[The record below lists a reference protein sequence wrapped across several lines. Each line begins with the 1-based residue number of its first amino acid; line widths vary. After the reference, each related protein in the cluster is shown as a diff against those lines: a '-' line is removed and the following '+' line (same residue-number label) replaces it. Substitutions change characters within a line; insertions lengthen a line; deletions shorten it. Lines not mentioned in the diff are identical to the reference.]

1 MAYQIFET
9 ADGQRTALY
18 AQGNSVFSCQ
28 LPFMRGMTPK
38 ELRADYL
45 AHLDAMLFRDTVCFV
60 YENLEHQVVI
70 DSLGGSPAR
79 ILLADIP
86 DGYRFEGLQLIEREN
101 GLYLFYQI
109 CGRGEKAG
117 LYVCMPYRENV
128 WGTVLEGQ
136 EGSWRAEAVQTEEG
150 ERLLCL
156 DRRTGRLRIYDWNKE
171 ADFTE
176 RPVLEEAEHRRQME
190 ALEAAWR
197 EEKAGWQRE
206 KRAWQEEQA
215 SWQEKLTAWQE
226 EQASWQEKLTA
237 WQEEQAS
244 WQEEQTAWQRE
255 KAAWQQEKEERMIQ
269 CRKEYHTRVER
280 LRAEYE
286 GKLSRCRE
294 GYELQLGQAKHQYDE
309 LARTAVKLQ
318 QIGRKWRDKYFGRI
332 EEKA

>member
-9 ADGQRTALY
+9 ADGERTALY

-45 AHLDAMLFRDTVCFV
+45 AHLDAVLFRDTVCFV

-70 DSLGGSPAR
+70 DTLGGSPAR

-150 ERLLCL
+150 ERLLCV

-176 RPVLEEAEHRRQME
+176 RPVLEEAEHRLQME
-190 ALEAAWR
+190 SLEA
-197 EEKAGWQRE
+197 
-206 KRAWQEEQA
+206 
-215 SWQEKLTAWQE
+215 
-226 EQASWQEKLTA
+226 
-237 WQEEQAS
+237 
-244 WQEEQTAWQRE
+244 AWQRE
-255 KAAWQQEKEERMIQ
+255 KAAWQQEKEERMVQ
-269 CRKEYHTRVER
+269 CRKEYESRVER

-286 GKLSRCRE
+286 GKLARCRE
-294 GYELQLGQAKHQYDE
+294 GYELQLEQAKKQYNE
-309 LARTAVKLQ
+309 LAQTAVKLQ
-318 QIGRKWRDKYFGRI
+318 KIGRKWRDKYFGRI

>member
-45 AHLDAMLFRDTVCFV
+45 AHLDAVLFRDTVCFV

-70 DSLGGSPAR
+70 DTLGGSPAR

-150 ERLLCL
+150 ERLLCV

-176 RPVLEEAEHRRQME
+176 RPVLEEAEHRLQME
-190 ALEAAWR
+190 SLEA
-197 EEKAGWQRE
+197 
-206 KRAWQEEQA
+206 
-215 SWQEKLTAWQE
+215 
-226 EQASWQEKLTA
+226 
-237 WQEEQAS
+237 
-244 WQEEQTAWQRE
+244 AWQRE
-255 KAAWQQEKEERMIQ
+255 KAAWQQEKEERMVQ
-269 CRKEYHTRVER
+269 CRKEYESRVGR
-280 LRAEYE
+280 LRA
-286 GKLSRCRE
+286 
-294 GYELQLGQAKHQYDE
+294 
-309 LARTAVKLQ
+309 
-318 QIGRKWRDKYFGRI
+318 
-332 EEKA
+332 

>member
-45 AHLDAMLFRDTVCFV
+45 AHLDAVLFRDAVCFV

-109 CGRGEKAG
+109 CGKGEKAG

-190 ALEAAWR
+190 TLEAAWR

-215 SWQEKLTAWQE
+215 AWQEKLTAWQQ
-226 EQASWQEKLTA
+226 EQAAWQEK
-237 WQEEQAS
+237 Q
-244 WQEEQTAWQRE
+244 
-255 KAAWQQEKEERMIQ
+255 AAWQQEKEERMIQ
-269 CRKEYHTRVER
+269 CRKEYESRVGR

-286 GKLSRCRE
+286 GKLARCRE

>member
-45 AHLDAMLFRDTVCFV
+45 AHLDAVLFRDTVCFV

-70 DSLGGSPAR
+70 DTLGGSPAR

-150 ERLLCL
+150 ERLLCV

-176 RPVLEEAEHRRQME
+176 RPVLEEAEHRLQME
-190 ALEAAWR
+190 SLEA
-197 EEKAGWQRE
+197 
-206 KRAWQEEQA
+206 
-215 SWQEKLTAWQE
+215 
-226 EQASWQEKLTA
+226 
-237 WQEEQAS
+237 
-244 WQEEQTAWQRE
+244 AWQRE
-255 KAAWQQEKEERMIQ
+255 KAAWQQEKEERMVQ
-269 CRKEYHTRVER
+269 CRKEYESRVER

-286 GKLSRCRE
+286 GKLARCRE
-294 GYELQLGQAKHQYDE
+294 GYELQLEQAKKQYNE
-309 LARTAVKLQ
+309 LAQTAVKLQ

>member
-45 AHLDAMLFRDTVCFV
+45 AHLDAVLFRDTVCFV

-70 DSLGGSPAR
+70 DTLGGSPAR

-117 LYVCMPYRENV
+117 LYICMPYRENV

-150 ERLLCL
+150 ERLLCV

-176 RPVLEEAEHRRQME
+176 RPVLEEAEHRLQME
-190 ALEAAWR
+190 SLEA
-197 EEKAGWQRE
+197 
-206 KRAWQEEQA
+206 
-215 SWQEKLTAWQE
+215 
-226 EQASWQEKLTA
+226 
-237 WQEEQAS
+237 
-244 WQEEQTAWQRE
+244 AWQRE

-269 CRKEYHTRVER
+269 CRKEYESRVER

-286 GKLSRCRE
+286 GKLARCRE
-294 GYELQLGQAKHQYDE
+294 GYELQLEQAKKQYNE
-309 LARTAVKLQ
+309 LAQTAVKLQ
-318 QIGRKWRDKYFGRI
+318 KIGRKWRDKYFGRI

>member
-18 AQGNSVFSCQ
+18 AQGNSIFSCR
-28 LPFMRGMTPK
+28 LPFLKGMTPK
-38 ELRADYL
+38 ELRTDYL
-45 AHLDAMLFRDTVCFV
+45 AHLDAVLFRDAVCFV
-60 YENLEHQVVI
+60 YENLEHQAVI

-86 DGYRFEGLQLIEREN
+86 DGYLFESLQLTVREN

-109 CGRGEKAG
+109 CGKGEKAG

-128 WGTVLEGQ
+128 WGTVFEGP
-136 EGSWRAEAVQTEEG
+136 EGSWRAETVRTKEG

-156 DRRTGRLRIYDWNKE
+156 DRRTGRLRLYDWTGE

-176 RPVLEEAEHRRQME
+176 RPMMEEAEHRRRTE
-190 ALEAAWR
+190 ALEAVWR

-206 KRAWQEEQA
+206 KRAWQEEKA
-215 SWQEKLTAWQE
+215 G
-226 EQASWQEKLTA
+226 
-237 WQEEQAS
+237 
-244 WQEEQTAWQRE
+244 WQRE
-255 KAAWQQEKEERMIQ
+255 KCAWQQEKEERMIQ
-269 CRKEYHTRVER
+269 CRKEYENRVER

-294 GYELQLGQAKHQYDE
+294 GYELQLGQAKKQYDE

>member
-45 AHLDAMLFRDTVCFV
+45 AHLDAVLFRDTVCFV

-70 DSLGGSPAR
+70 DTLGGSPAR

-150 ERLLCL
+150 ERLLCV

-176 RPVLEEAEHRRQME
+176 RPVLEEAEHRLQME
-190 ALEAAWR
+190 SLEA
-197 EEKAGWQRE
+197 
-206 KRAWQEEQA
+206 
-215 SWQEKLTAWQE
+215 
-226 EQASWQEKLTA
+226 
-237 WQEEQAS
+237 
-244 WQEEQTAWQRE
+244 AWQRE

-269 CRKEYHTRVER
+269 CRKEYESRVER

-286 GKLSRCRE
+286 GKLARCRE
-294 GYELQLGQAKHQYDE
+294 GYELQLEQAKKQYNE
-309 LARTAVKLQ
+309 LAQTAVKLQ
-318 QIGRKWRDKYFGRI
+318 KIGRKWRDKYFGRI